1 VRDIL
6 EAAARHGVT
15 GLHTGVAGAE
25 ARYRRKPVAM
35 RSERA
40 RSPAP
45 APPTVLIAEDD
56 PDVTRIVDAQMK
68 AAGYRTVICFDGRQ
82 VLEALQASVPDVLV
96 LDLRMPKLNG
106 FDVLAR
112 LREMPVRPRVI
123 VLSGHAREEGVT
135 GAFDLGADDYLTK
148 PFGPAS

>member
-15 GLHTGVAGAE
+15 GLHAGVAGAGQ
-25 ARYRRKPVAM
+25 RM
-35 RSERA
+35 
-40 RSPAP
+40 
-45 APPTVLIAEDD
+45 
-56 PDVTRIVDAQMK
+56 
-68 AAGYRTVICFDGRQ
+68 
-82 VLEALQASVPDVLV
+82 

-112 LREMPVRPRVI
+112 LREMPVRPRLI

-148 PFGPAS
+148 PAVAV